1 MKIPIV
7 VIIFNRPDKTK
18 ILYESLSI
26 YKPDTLF
33 IISDGPRKNFE
44 NDEER
49 IRQSREIFK
58 HIDWDCEVLFNE
70 SETNLGCRERIIS
83 GLNWV
88 FNKVEKA
95 IILEDDCIPTKE
107 FFLFMEKMLAR
118 YQSNVKI
125 ASVCGSN
132 LLCNWDKTKESY
144 FYSRYFNGWGWGT
157 WSDRWQKFDTNL
169 DSLDKI
175 KKNKFLKSYLGSYRA
190 YLYWHW
196 ILNKVKKGI
205 IDRKF
210 DSWVYIWVFEN
221 FINEKLHVTPK
232 MNLISNIGIGLDS
245 SNTKSYPIPYIPS
258 NKIESKLDLD
268 LVGPI
273 HTISNHE
280 YDVKVE
286 NKIFSKSFP
295 NRLLWFIKKIF
306 RIKMVS

>member
-18 ILYESLSI
+18 KLYESLSI
-26 YKPDTLF
+26 YKPDALF

-95 IILEDDCIPTKE
+95 IILEDDCIPSKD
-107 FFLFMEKMLAR
+107 FFSFMEKMLIR
-118 YQSNVKI
+118 YQSNLKI

-144 FYSRYFNGWGWGT
+144 FYSKYFNGWGWGT
-157 WSDRWQKFDTNL
+157 WSARWQKFDTKL
-169 DSLDKI
+169 DSLVKI
-175 KKNKFLKSYLGSYRA
+175 KKNQFLKSYLGSYRA
-190 YLYWHW
+190 HLYWHW
-196 ILNKVKKGI
+196 ILNRVKN
-205 IDRKF
+205 RKL
-210 DSWVYIWVFEN
+210 DAWDYIWIFEN

-245 SNTKSYPIPYIPS
+245 SNTKTYPVTYIPS
-258 NKIESKLDLD
+258 NKIKNKLSFPLTHPINIMPNVDYDL
-268 LVGPI
+268 
-273 HTISNHE
+273 E
-280 YDVKVE
+280 VE
-286 NKIFSKSFP
+286 NRFFSKSAY
-295 NRLLWFIKKIF
+295 NRFLWFFKSLISLKKIF
-306 RIKMVS
+306 